1 MAMAET
7 EAKKVMDLP
16 KGFTPLS
23 NFVELKALPQS
34 VVNVIGLVKDF
45 RRPIVTTGKDYKCQ
59 ISLIDMSLSNES
71 EGQDVNLIIFRPPG
85 DMPTVKSGDVVVAHQ
100 VKTQRFRS
108 DPLSLLSNFSTTLH
122 IYSATTIPLPPQQA
136 PAPSKPSATD
146 KKRTPAPIEGQYI
159 SWLYHNIDKTEIPE
173 PEVFEIQANQSL
185 NIKNKL
191 CELQDVRDGKF
202 HDLIVQVVKDP
213 HDFGDKVTL
222 YVSDYTENSGFFH
235 YTNKRLDTDG
245 GRDGDPYGYTH
256 GKARKSNSDIQS
268 EGPFGKQTMQITCW
282 NPHATIIRERRIKKD
297 DWIRL
302 LNVQIKY
309 GSNGQNLEGFLREDR
324 NAFKNKICVD
334 KVDMPEE
341 GELMDPHVKN
351 ALRRKRDYEKQL
363 KAESKETKHTKGTDK
378 QRPAADQPERKPR
391 NAKQRR
397 ALKRDQAAE
406 REKET
411 EKEAGE
417 DKEIETPPD
426 LNEQVVCENHDEP
439 AVDVA
444 TILEPATQEFIFQNA
459 PLIVKLPFHNAQYRT
474 HVRIVDFH
482 PPRIQDFACVRK
494 QNEYD
499 VLSDYSG
506 TDSEDDDD
514 DDDEEGCVTI
524 DKYVSTSEQSWEWRF
539 ALCLQDATAAKD
551 SKTREKKTNKF
562 WVVVDN
568 MDAQLLTGL
577 DAGDFRTNADALSQL
592 REKMFILWGDLEE
605 KKTKT
610 LAEQGKKQKANVGKK
625 KKNSDRPPDSDDEDA
640 GAGGASKTEKLAI
653 SNRPFTCCI
662 RQYGIQVKEP
672 DSEKADAGTGKR
684 WQRMYGLFGTK
695 ICGY

>member
-7 EAKKVMDLP
+7 EAKKAMDLP

-23 NFVELKALPQS
+23 DIVEFKVLPKS

-45 RRPIVTTGKDYKCQ
+45 RRPIPTAKDDYKCQ
-59 ISLIDMSLSNES
+59 MSLIDMSLSES
-71 EGQDVNLIIFRPPG
+71 EGQSVKLDIFRPEG
-85 DMPTVKSGDVVVAHQ
+85 DMPTAKSGDVVVAHQ
-100 VKTQRFRS
+100 VKTQRYRS
-108 DPLSLLSNFSTTLH
+108 NPLSLIKNFSTTLH
-122 IYSATTIPLPPQQA
+122 IYSATTIPPPPQH
-136 PAPSKPSATD
+136 PPPPSKPSAED
-146 KKRTPAPIEGQYI
+146 KKRNPAPIEGQYI

-235 YTNKRLDTDG
+235 YTNKRLDTNG

-256 GKARKSNSDIQS
+256 TKTRKSTSDIQS

-282 NPHATIIRERRIKKD
+282 NPHATVIRERRIKKD

-302 LNVQIKY
+302 FNVQIKY
-309 GSNGQNLEGFLREDR
+309 GSNGQNMEGFLREDR
-324 NAFKNKICVD
+324 NAFKDKIYVD

-341 GELMDPHVKN
+341 GESMDPHVKN

-363 KAESKETKHTKGTDK
+363 KADSKETNYTKGTDK
-378 QRPAADQPERKPR
+378 KRPAADQPEQKPQ

-397 ALKRDQAAE
+397 SLKRGQAAE
-406 REKET
+406 KEKET

-417 DKEIETPPD
+417 GKEIETPPD

-444 TILEPATQEFIFQNA
+444 TILEPATQEFVFQNA
-459 PLIVKLPFHNAQYRT
+459 PLIVKLPFHDAQYRT

-482 PPRIQDFACVRK
+482 PPRIQDFACVHKR
-494 QNEYD
+494 NEYD

-506 TDSEDDDD
+506 TDSEDDND
-514 DDDEEGCVTI
+514 DDDEQGRVTI
-524 DKYVSTSEQSWEWRF
+524 DKYVSTSEQNWEWRF

-551 SKTREKKTNKF
+551 PKTREKKTNKF

-577 DAGDFRTNADALSQL
+577 DACDFRTNADALSQL

-605 KKTKT
+605 KKTTT

-625 KKNSDRPPDSDDEDA
+625 KKTSDRPPDSDDENA
-640 GAGGASKTEKLAI
+640 VAGGASKNEKLAI

-695 ICGY
+695 ISGY